1 MELGVFTKVYQ
12 GAALP
17 QALSAA
23 AANGLSCV
31 HLNLETL
38 GLPKRRPPVTKAA
51 AESVRKEM
59 QASGVRAVTL
69 SATYNLIH
77 PDKQARQEAIETV
90 ADLARLAAWAG
101 VPYLAVCTG
110 TNDPDNLWAPHPENR
125 SEASYRV
132 LCRSL
137 EALLPLCQAQGLRLL
152 VEPESANVIADA
164 RQARRLLDDM
174 RSPGLG
180 IIMDGANLLASAPE
194 EETLY
199 RAFDL
204 LGENICVAHA
214 KDVRPGPV
222 FVPAGQGCM
231 PYGLYLRLLER
242 LPASCPLLLHG
253 LKEAELSKCIAFLRG
268 KRPAE
273 E

>member
-1 MELGVFTKVYQ
+1 M
-12 GAALP
+12 
-17 QALSAA
+17 
-23 AANGLSCV
+23 
-31 HLNLETL
+31 
-38 GLPKRRPPVTKAA
+38 TKAV

-59 QASGVRAVTL
+59 QAFGVRAVTL

-180 IIMDGANLLASAPE
+180 IIMDGAD
-194 EETLY
+194 TLM
-199 RAFDL
+199 F
-204 LGENICVAHA
+204 H
-214 KDVRPGPV
+214 PV
-222 FVPAGQGCM
+222 
-231 PYGLYLRLLER
+231 
-242 LPASCPLLLHG
+242 
-253 LKEAELSKCIAFLRG
+253 
-268 KRPAE
+268 
-273 E
+273 